1 MCLCEKEALCVSA
14 WESES
19 DCVRE
24 RAIVTVGERVMRPC
38 HPTYVHIQCRV
49 HADVTHVHIQT

>member
-24 RAIVTVGERVMRPC
+24 RAIVLWVSV
-38 HPTYVHIQCRV
+38 
-49 HADVTHVHIQT
+49 